1 MKKNSYT
8 DDKECLEALQYGD
21 GKALECLFVKYQP
34 QLIHFVNGFIK
45 DMDASRDLVQ
55 DVFLRLW
62 QNHNLCG
69 NISSIKSYLFTMTRN
84 AIYNWYDHML
94 VTEKYKTENLLQPV
108 VSECTEEIVF
118 ANQLMQIISAT
129 LEAMPAQ
136 RKKIFKMSREDGMS
150 NSEIALKLNI
160 SKRTVE
166 NHLTLALRDLRKTMK
181 AFILLF
187 I

>member
-1 MKKNSYT
+1 
-8 DDKECLEALQYGD
+8 
-21 GKALECLFVKYQP
+21 
-34 QLIHFVNGFIK
+34 
-45 DMDASRDLVQ
+45 
-55 DVFLRLW
+55 
-62 QNHNLCG
+62 
-69 NISSIKSYLFTMTRN
+69 
-84 AIYNWYDHML
+84 ML

-108 VSECTEEIVF
+108 VTECTEEIVF
-118 ANQLMQIISAT
+118 TNQLMQIISAT